1 MQNKDYSNWSIEY
14 GDYHHKYADYNKLY
28 TEGKKKAKMKRFL
41 VWAGAAFLSLI
52 IFFKV
57 LAYAAAN

>member
-1 MQNKDYSNWSIEY
+1 MENHHLHNWSIEY

-28 TEGKKKAKMKRFL
+28 NEGKRKAKMKRFL
-41 VWAGAAFLSLI
+41 LWTGAAFLS
-52 IFFKV
+52 FFVFLEV